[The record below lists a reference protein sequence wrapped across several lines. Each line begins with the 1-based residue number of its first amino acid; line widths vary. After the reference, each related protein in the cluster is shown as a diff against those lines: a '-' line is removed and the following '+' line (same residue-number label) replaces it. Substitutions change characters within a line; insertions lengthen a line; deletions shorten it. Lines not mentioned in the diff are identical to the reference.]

1 MTLPLFII
9 RFAGLSFLSLLFSF
23 PFLCLWQFNL
33 IYLCSSSKAT
43 NELLFAL
50 CRFYAKTFDL
60 SLFVLCLID
69 FLLLLF
75 RTPHRLLMPQGI
87 KNSLYCEEIW
97 TEAVLKHSFIALKL
111 RKWIVKSYRLRRRS
125 LDFPELF
132 TLLTFSFKSTVTFDE
147 FLCYFLHKT
156 LLGNKAIK
164 KCFDQDHKYLEPVY
178 FCQMSH
184 CASIFYCRPKPMRKT
199 FP

>member
-1 MTLPLFII
+1 MLSIKSRIYWHSIKLKSSVIISSHITLSPAFQGWLHVYWNFYCWPEMTLPLFII
-9 RFAGLSFLSLLFSF
+9 RFVGLSFLPLLFSF

-87 KNSLYCEEIW
+87 KNSLYCDLKEIW

-111 RKWIVKSYRLRRRS
+111 RKRIV
-125 LDFPELF
+125 
-132 TLLTFSFKSTVTFDE
+132 
-147 FLCYFLHKT
+147 
-156 LLGNKAIK
+156 
-164 KCFDQDHKYLEPVY
+164 CFIINSKQIL
-178 FCQMSH
+178 Q
-184 CASIFYCRPKPMRKT
+184 T
-199 FP
+199 